1 MNKYA
6 KHMNKYAF
14 TNKNLDYAK
23 SIIKT
28 HILST
33 INHQTTRRSPLDT
46 LTTQYFAHTAIK
58 LIHTTNPQPT

>member
-1 MNKYA
+1 MHKYT
-6 KHMNKYAF
+6 KII
-14 TNKNLDYAK
+14 NKNALININLDNTK
-23 SIIKT
+23 SIIKK

-33 INHQTTRRSPLDT
+33 INHQTTRHSPLDT